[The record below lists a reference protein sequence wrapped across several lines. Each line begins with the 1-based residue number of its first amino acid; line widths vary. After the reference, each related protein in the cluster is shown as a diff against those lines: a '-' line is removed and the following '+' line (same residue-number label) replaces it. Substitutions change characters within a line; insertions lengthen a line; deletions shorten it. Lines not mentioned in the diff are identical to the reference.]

1 MKSFAALALFALAGS
16 AAANKKVKV
25 AVTGY
30 YNGIDTIGGSG
41 KSRFEHVIQ
50 KYPI

>member
-1 MKSFAALALFALAGS
+1 MHVFNQAIVFALISS
-16 AAANKKVKV
+16 AAGKTIQV

-41 KSRFEHVIQ
+41 MS
-50 KYPI
+50 

>member
-1 MKSFAALALFALAGS
+1 MKSFTTAILIALAGS
-16 AAANKKVKV
+16 AAAKKIQV

-41 KSRFEHVIQ
+41 MS
-50 KYPI
+50 P

>member
-1 MKSFAALALFALAGS
+1 MKSFATIALFALAGS
-16 AAANKKVKV
+16 AAAKKIQV

-41 KSRFEHVIQ
+41 T
-50 KYPI
+50 

>member
-1 MKSFAALALFALAGS
+1 MKFSNIAFLALTGV
-16 AAANKKVKV
+16 AAAKKVQV

-41 KSRFEHVIQ
+41 MPFQASEELL
-50 KYPI
+50 